1 VTLTASSGRLLN
13 AFSPELVA
21 KLDHDFTVYAYDYSE
36 YETPLVGQ
44 GMLSW
49 ILASASASPNA
60 PADQS
65 QTMVTGRVCKSIL
78 GLFSN
83 GIKETLEVKLKL
95 VPVPTCLQREYV
107 ENMERYHSLSKL
119 VPEGLDYSQWAEFLK
134 ANPAIEQ
141 LACPT
146 PEDISR
152 SYQQFPFGGVDSI
165 HDMLT
170 PMPREDSFQP
180 DMYSE
185 QFGMS
190 FHTQDTRASSP
201 ALSTNSYNPYFAN
214 HDSRPTSRASFH
226 SESMAQSHHHKRMP
240 SEVGHQQEEGPSKK
254 RVRLT
259 QAKRPK
265 KTVLG
270 ANNDSLRVTASTAAS
285 VRLHR
290 PVATNP
296 ATALASIEQ
305 VPRVPTP
312 RPSHSVAHPQGLR
325 PPAPSLLRHASID
338 EPRPYI
344 TPYEPGVFSD
354 AAVESADDERGSP
367 DETPTYMPSSPPL
380 MPQRLASS
388 APSSPGLPTLPYPA
402 DSGFVSDVAQGR
414 DEDEAENGNK
424 AWEGSDLPTVSDVKT
439 RPKLD
444 KSNFPWKEVNP
455 GPIELL
461 PKSYIPK
468 PKQYPRPA
476 PTAPVTNNT
485 DNKGET
491 VQQASPNEVQTP
503 IINGTKDQVK
513 QTREGLV
520 EVLRASKPDVANF
533 GPTNQAEGEHTQ
545 HRSTTMPPLE
555 ADTESQPHQ
564 HQYMDRYQQF
574 NPHPVPQ
581 YATAVPVQSRSTTP
595 NPPPKRSKA
604 SKPRGLP
611 RSQTWSVGPMS
622 DAAGPLDGNPRQP
635 RSGSGAK
642 RRQNIANK
650 LNVALDKGEMPDF
663 CSNCGEIE
671 TPTWRK
677 AYSRTEDGEAT
688 DVTLSTV
695 GNGIVGFEIMV
706 PAEGSEEG
714 PKFRIFKN
722 ILDQE
727 EKEGKTYKALV
738 LCNPCG
744 LWLNKKGAM
753 RPIEV
758 WGKKNNNGEKPKRKR
773 KPAAPGSRKRA
784 KGNDNDLKSDAIFPN
799 SEPVHGAHGGP
810 IDTHTL
816 QPMDDATAQAA
827 LQRAIQSSPVGFG
840 GSQPSPIDADPDLT
854 PRPTRRLL
862 FPSPRKSGEAKSL
875 EASQLDGSQASVSPR
890 SKPMPTIGETEVDKE
905 NFPPID
911 DEGEDDDLAH
921 LFEDSAFA
929 HKTPPSKGAPFQDL
943 LKTPT
948 PGSRRRIPL
957 TPKHGTS
964 DTSLKTPSRNI
975 LTTPRSQRT
984 ATIAPETPFTRQ
996 LNALMSDCPLSSPSQ
1011 AIDFS
1016 GFPTF
1021 NTPGRVNSSSQF
1033 CDFMN
1038 DDFMSSDMPIPSS
1051 PPAGLGF
1058 SLYEDPETATV
1069 GLWSGAS
1076 IFNSDPVQMNDDQQH
1091 GDVRGSA
1098 SGAVENGGYATMLK
1112 INGLSA
1118 DFAAM
1123 IEEVANPNRERNT
1136 NAMLV
1141 ANKGVSVNVTKDE
1154 DTVETQD
1161 AILATVEEKALEV
1174 VKIETPEQ
1182 ETAVVESKVVD
1193 STEVQV

>member
-1 VTLTASSGRLLN
+1 
-13 AFSPELVA
+13 
-21 KLDHDFTVYAYDYSE
+21 VYAYDYSE

-60 PADQS
+60 PANQS
-65 QTMVTGRVCKSIL
+65 QTMVTGRVCNNIL

-119 VPEGLDYSQWAEFLK
+119 VPEGLDYSQWAGFLK

-146 PEDISR
+146 PEDIPQ

-170 PMPREDSFQP
+170 PMQREDSFQP

-201 ALSTNSYNPYFAN
+201 ALSTNSYNPYLAN
-214 HDSRPTSRASFH
+214 HDSRPVSRASFH
-226 SESMAQSHHHKRMP
+226 SESMAQSHHHTRMP
-240 SEVGHQQEEGPSKK
+240 SEILHQHEEGPSKK

-305 VPRVPTP
+305 VPRAPTP
-312 RPSHSVAHPQGLR
+312 RPSHSVVNPQGLR

-344 TPYEPGVFSD
+344 TPYEPSVFSD

-367 DETPTYMPSSPPL
+367 DETPTYMPSSPPF
-380 MPQRLASS
+380 MPQRQPSS

-402 DSGFVSDVAQGR
+402 DSGFVSDMAQGR
-414 DEDEAENGNK
+414 DENEVENGNK
-424 AWEGSDLPTVSDVKT
+424 AWEGSDLPTAPDVKA

-461 PKSYIPK
+461 PKSYVPK

-485 DNKGET
+485 DNKHKTAQQTSSNEGQNPPIKGTNDQTAESRET
-491 VQQASPNEVQTP
+491 LAEFLP
-503 IINGTKDQVK
+503 
-513 QTREGLV
+513 
-520 EVLRASKPDVANF
+520 ASKSDIANF

-545 HRSTTMPPLE
+545 HRSTTKHSLE
-555 ADTESQPHQ
+555 SDTEGQPQQ
-564 HQYMDRYQQF
+564 HQYVDRYQQF
-574 NPHPVPQ
+574 NAHPIQQ

-622 DAAGPLDGNPRQP
+622 DAAGSLDGNPRQP

-677 AYSRTEDGEAT
+677 AYTRTEEGEAT

-706 PAEGSEEG
+706 PAEGSEDG

-753 RPIEV
+753 RPIGV

-784 KGNDNDLKSDAIFPN
+784 KGNDNDLKSDVVVPH
-799 SEPVHGAHGGP
+799 SEPVHGVQEGLA
-810 IDTHTL
+810 DTHTL
-816 QPMDDATAQAA
+816 QPMDNATAQAA

-840 GSQPSPIDADPDLT
+840 GSEPSPIDVDPDLT

-862 FPSPRKSGEAKSL
+862 FPSPRKAGEAKSL
-875 EASQLDGSQASVSPR
+875 EAGQLDGSQASVSPR
-890 SKPMPTIGETEVDKE
+890 PKPMPTVGEAEVDKE
-905 NFPPID
+905 NLPPID

-921 LFEDSAFA
+921 LFEDNAFA

-948 PGSRRRIPL
+948 PGSHRRIPL
-957 TPKHGTS
+957 TPKRGTG

-975 LTTPRSQRT
+975 LTTPRSQHT
-984 ATIAPETPFTRQ
+984 AIIAPETPFTRQ

-1016 GFPTF
+1016 AFPTF
-1021 NTPGRVNSSSQF
+1021 NTPGRVNSSTQF

-1076 IFNSDPVQMNDDQQH
+1076 IFNSDPVHINDDQAH
-1091 GDVRGSA
+1091 GDVGVSAIGAIGNGSH
-1098 SGAVENGGYATMLK
+1098 ETMLK

-1123 IEEVANPNRERNT
+1123 IEEVVGNPSYERNT
-1136 NAMLV
+1136 SAILV
-1141 ANKGVSVNVTKDE
+1141 ANKSINTNATTVE
-1154 DTVETQD
+1154 ATVETD
-1161 AILATVEEKALEV
+1161 VAVSATVEEKAAATEAIR
-1174 VKIETPEQ
+1174 IETLEQ
-1182 ETAVVESKVVD
+1182 ETKVVVSNAVD
-1193 STEVQV
+1193 STEVPV

>member
-1 VTLTASSGRLLN
+1 VALIASSGRLLN
-13 AFSPELVA
+13 TSSPELVA

-65 QTMVTGRVCKSIL
+65 QTMVTGRVCKNIL

-95 VPVPTCLQREYV
+95 VPVPTCMQKEYV

-119 VPEGLDYSQWAEFLK
+119 VPEGLDYSQWAGFLK
-134 ANPAIEQ
+134 ANPAIGQ

-146 PEDISR
+146 PDDISH
-152 SYQQFPFGGVDSI
+152 SYQFPIGAVDSI

-170 PMPREDSFQP
+170 PPMPREDSFQP
-180 DMYSE
+180 DMYSA
-185 QFGMS
+185 QYGMS
-190 FHTQDTRASSP
+190 SNPQDTRASSP
-201 ALSTNSYNPYFAN
+201 AMSTNSYNPYFPN
-214 HDSRPTSRASFH
+214 QDSRPASRASFH
-226 SESMAQSHHHKRMP
+226 SEYMAQSHHHTRMT
-240 SEVGHQQEEGPSKK
+240 SEGHNQQEDPPKK

-305 VPRVPTP
+305 VPRAPTP
-312 RPSHSVAHPQGLR
+312 RPSHSMAHPQGLR
-325 PPAPSLLRHASID
+325 PPAPSLLRHASMD
-338 EPRPYI
+338 ESRPYV
-344 TPYEPGVFSD
+344 TPYESGVFSD
-354 AAVESADDERGSP
+354 AAVDSADDERGSP

-380 MPQRLASS
+380 MPQRLPSS
-388 APSSPGLPTLPYPA
+388 APSSPGLPTLPYPT
-402 DSGFVSDVAQGR
+402 DSGFVSDVALGR
-414 DEDEAENGNK
+414 DEDEAERCNK
-424 AWEGSDLPTVSDVKT
+424 PWEGSDLPTVSDVRV

-444 KSNFPWKEVNP
+444 KSNLPWKEVNP
-455 GPIELL
+455 GPVELL

-476 PTAPVTNNT
+476 PTAPATTNT
-485 DNKGET
+485 DIKDEF
-491 VQQASPNEVQTP
+491 VQQASHNEIPTST
-503 IINGTKDQVK
+503 INRTDNQIEE
-513 QTREGLV
+513 TRGGLA
-520 EVLRASKPDVANF
+520 EILQASKPDVSHF
-533 GPTNQAEGEHTQ
+533 GPTHHAGGEHAQ
-545 HRSTTMPPLE
+545 HQNTTMPSLE
-555 ADTESQPHQ
+555 TSSESQHQQ
-564 HQYMDRYQQF
+564 HQYVDRYQQF
-574 NPHPVPQ
+574 NTHTFPQ
-581 YATAVPVQSRSTTP
+581 YATTVPVQSRSTTP
-595 NPPPKRSKA
+595 NPPLKRSKA

-611 RSQTWSVGPMS
+611 RSQTWSGGPMS
-622 DAAGPLDGNPRQP
+622 DAVGPMDGNPRQP

-677 AYSRTEDGEAT
+677 AYTRVEDGEAT

-695 GNGIVGFEIMV
+695 GNGIVGFEVMV

-727 EKEGKTYKALV
+727 EKEEKTYTALV

-758 WGKKNNNGEKPKRKR
+758 WRKKDNNGEKPKRKR

-784 KGNDNDLKSDAIFPN
+784 KGNDSDLKSDAIVPH
-799 SEPVHGAHGGP
+799 SEPVRGAHGGP
-810 IDTHTL
+810 IDTHSL

-827 LQRAIQSSPVGFG
+827 LLRAIQSSPVGFR
-840 GSQPSPIDADPDLT
+840 GSQASPIDVNADLT

-862 FPSPRKSGEAKSL
+862 FPSPRKAGETKSL
-875 EASQLDGSQASVSPR
+875 SGSQLDGSQASLSPR
-890 SKPMPTIGETEVDKE
+890 SKLLPVISEVEVDKE
-905 NFPPID
+905 NLPPTD
-911 DEGEDDDLAH
+911 GQDDDLAH
-921 LFEDSAFA
+921 LFEDNAHA
-929 HKTPPSKGAPFQDL
+929 HKTPPSKGALFQDL

-948 PGSRRRIPL
+948 PGSRRRVPL
-957 TPKHGTS
+957 TPKRGTS
-964 DTSLKTPSRNI
+964 DSSLKTPSRNI
-975 LTTPRSQRT
+975 LTTPRSQRA

-1016 GFPTF
+1016 AFPTF
-1021 NTPGRVNSSSQF
+1021 NTPGRVNQSYQF

-1076 IFNSDPVQMNDDQQH
+1076 VFNSDPIRVNDEQAH
-1091 GDVRGSA
+1091 GIA
-1098 SGAVENGGYATMLK
+1098 EGAVNGGGENDGHETMLK
-1112 INGLSA
+1112 INGLSV

-1123 IEEVANPNRERNT
+1123 IEEVVANANREGNT
-1136 NAMLV
+1136 KAVLDANAGLNVDPRSTVGQSDDQLV
-1141 ANKGVSVNVTKDE
+1141 EATKANEDE
-1154 DTVETQD
+1154 EARKSNIKVH
-1161 AILATVEEKALEV
+1161 VHKEV
-1174 VKIETPEQ
+1174 VEVTESQ
-1182 ETAVVESKVVD
+1182 VVES
-1193 STEVQV
+1193 T